1 MSQSAS
7 PPQTQIPDITQ
18 SAMSTS
24 IREIEKRL
32 EKLEEERH
40 DESCEQE
47 SKIRDLEWELKEK
60 DNHIARLKDELAEL
74 KCPNLY
80 FNGDRKVYGHWKE
93 CLLAKIDE
101 DPEWFN
107 SEDRKI
113 SHLMQHVTGLA
124 FDVLS
129 KKYCHS
135 ARQKAK
141 ESHEIPTFQAALSE
155 LDFTF
160 RRVDPY
166 EATAEMQELHMAE
179 TEDFPDYF
187 PKFMA
192 LINRGA
198 YTSPRNPEQ
207 VDDVVAL
214 TELMFSID
222 DWHLRH
228 TVPSRLS
235 PGFTFKEYVEE
246 CFQFTYF
253 RKISPWNSQTP
264 SPTASAPG
272 SPDQM
277 AKDAA
282 E

>member
-1 MSQSAS
+1 MNLA
-7 PPQTQIPDITQ
+7 
-18 SAMSTS
+18 
-24 IREIEKRL
+24 
-32 EKLEEERH
+32 
-40 DESCEQE
+40 EQE

-113 SHLMQHVTGLA
+113 SHLMQH
-124 FDVLS
+124 
-129 KKYCHS
+129 YCHS

-141 ESHEIPTFQAALSE
+141 ESHEIPTFQAALSK